1 MICKQIVIT
10 SAHVCAGIIPQG
22 GIYLL
27 DLVDYS
33 VSGFPLLFVGL
44 LESVALAWIYGYERL
59 AEDVKLMLGR
69 PPNIYWKACWM
80 GITPVVI
87 IVSGDFNVLVRVC
100 VLIQNSKF
108 VSTKR
113 APVCPVSQHNR
124 PRKYMHSHVVHNF
137 SQYE

>member
-1 MICKQIVIT
+1 MHLICKQIVIT
-10 SAHVCAGIIPQG
+10 SAHVCVVIIPQG

-87 IVSGDFNVLVRVC
+87 IVSGDFNVLVC

-108 VSTKR
+108 VSTNR
-113 APVCPVSQHNR
+113 APVCLVSQHANTCTVLYSS
-124 PRKYMHSHVVHNF
+124 P
-137 SQYE
+137 

>member
-1 MICKQIVIT
+1 MHLICKQITIIA
-10 SAHVCAGIIPQG
+10 SAHVCVVIIPQG

-87 IVSGDFNVLVRVC
+87 IVSGDFNVLVRTSVC

-108 VSTKR
+108 VSANRATKT
-113 APVCPVSQHNR
+113 
-124 PRKYMHSHVVHNF
+124 
-137 SQYE
+137 